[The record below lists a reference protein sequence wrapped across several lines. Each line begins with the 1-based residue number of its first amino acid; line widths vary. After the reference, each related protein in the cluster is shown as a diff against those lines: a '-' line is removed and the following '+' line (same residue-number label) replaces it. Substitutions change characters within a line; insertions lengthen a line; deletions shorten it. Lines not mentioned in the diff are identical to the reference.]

1 MQNDI
6 AALTLD
12 LGGVRVTRVEEASD
26 PILRPAEIFPD
37 STPEIIQA
45 NLDWLAPRFYDA
57 ESDRL
62 VITRSRKTIA
72 ATKKPTIQEMSAPS
86 RYLTSGPV

>member
-37 STPEIIQA
+37 STHRPGRA
-45 NLDWLAPRFYDA
+45 N
-57 ESDRL
+57 
-62 VITRSRKTIA
+62 
-72 ATKKPTIQEMSAPS
+72 
-86 RYLTSGPV
+86 